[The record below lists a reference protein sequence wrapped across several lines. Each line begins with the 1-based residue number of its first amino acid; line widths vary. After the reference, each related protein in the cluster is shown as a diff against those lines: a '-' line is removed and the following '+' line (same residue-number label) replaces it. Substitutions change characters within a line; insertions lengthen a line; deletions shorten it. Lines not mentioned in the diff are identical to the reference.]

1 MEKLVLVRNY
11 LDIKTDL
18 SGYTGANI
26 WKKQFYKTNACYVH
40 INLIAPL
47 MEIQAELKVMG
58 LQLLI
63 IDAYRPLSV
72 QKEIASII
80 NDTRYVSDTSK
91 SRHTRGTAVDVTLCD
106 LQGNQVEM
114 QTAFSDF
121 GPQCHAFRKDDISD
135 KQLANRTILQEVM
148 TKHGFN
154 IYEFE
159 WWHFD
164 FNGWCSSGVDDIY
177 PILDM
182 SI

>member
-11 LDIKTDL
+11 LDVKTDL
-18 SGYTGANI
+18 IAYTGVNI
-26 WKKQFYKTNACYVH
+26 WNKQFYKTNACYVH

-47 MEIQAELKVMG
+47 IAIQDELKEMG
-58 LQLLI
+58 FQLLI

-72 QKEIASII
+72 QKEIAAII
-80 NDTRYVSDTSK
+80 NDTRYVSDPSK

-121 GPQCHAFRKDDISD
+121 GPQCHALRKDITPI
-135 KQLANRTILQEVM
+135 QLANRTILQEVM
-148 TKHGFN
+148 TKHGFT

-164 FNGWCSSGVDDIY
+164 FDGWCNDTVY

>member
-11 LDIKTDL
+11 LDVMTDL
-18 SGYTGANI
+18 IAYTGANI
-26 WKKQFYKTNACYVH
+26 WNKQFYKTNMCYVH

-47 MEIQAELKVMG
+47 IAIQEELKQMG

-80 NDTRYVSDTSK
+80 NDTRYVSDPSK
-91 SRHTRGTAVDVTLCD
+91 SRHTRGTAIDVTLCD
-106 LQGNQVEM
+106 LHTGVKVEM
-114 QTAFSDF
+114 QTDFSDF
-121 GPQCHAFRKDDISD
+121 GPQCHAHKMDDISPL
-135 KQLANRTILQEVM
+135 QLKNRTILQEVM
-148 TKHGFN
+148 TKHGFI

-164 FNGWCSSGVDDIY
+164 FNNWSNDDTY